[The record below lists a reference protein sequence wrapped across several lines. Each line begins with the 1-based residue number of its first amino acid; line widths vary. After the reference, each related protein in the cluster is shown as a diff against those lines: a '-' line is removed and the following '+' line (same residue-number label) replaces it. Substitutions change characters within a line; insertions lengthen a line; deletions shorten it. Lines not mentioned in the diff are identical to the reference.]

1 MGLLPD
7 TTLILD
13 DGHLIEYYS
22 VDASGYSVKPRGVAL
37 PRSVGDVADVVRWA
51 AQNRTPVTARGAGT
65 GLVGGALGD
74 GIILDTSRM
83 DRVRYRDGVVSA
95 GPGARLGAVARLLS
109 GHGRILG
116 PNPSVGPYCSVGG
129 MVATNASGSLSLG
142 YGSIIDN
149 LESVT
154 LVDGRG
160 DVVELPS
167 NGYYS
172 DIISGICRRAG
183 PFPGT
188 AKNSCGYRL
197 DAVLS
202 PDMSHRVVAAS
213 EGTLGV
219 VVGARLRTHPA
230 PRRRALAVMRYAD
243 ARSAA
248 ADCPRILEC
257 GPVSLEVVGPGIME
271 GYGGSCVLFAEFH
284 DSHVPERG
292 GPDHADR
299 VCGDVR
305 RAAGVHPVMIR
316 EGIDRWLAGRN
327 AALSRSLGMTGDRA
341 PSIIED
347 ATVPLERL
355 PDLFDVI
362 YELGERT
369 GSTPVYYGHAGSGNI
384 HVRTPADSRVT
395 EWYLCKVMA
404 LGGTITG
411 EHGDGMGR
419 TGFVRRQYG
428 EQNHML
434 FGLLKDAFDPHH
446 ILNPGKILP
455 A

>member
-74 GIILDTSRM
+74 GVILDTSRM
-83 DRVRYRDGVVSA
+83 DRIWYRDGVVSA

-109 GHGRILG
+109 RYGRILG

-284 DSHVPERG
+284 DSVPERG

-299 VCGDVR
+299 VCGEVR
-305 RAAGVHPVMIR
+305 RAAGISPVMIR

-395 EWYLCKVMA
+395 EWYLCEVMA

>member
-74 GIILDTSRM
+74 GVILDTSRM
-83 DRVRYRDGVVSA
+83 DRIWYRDGVVSA

-109 GHGRILG
+109 RYGRILG

-202 PDMSHRVVAAS
+202 PDMSHKVVAAS

-257 GPVSLEVVGPGIME
+257 GPASLEVVGPGIME

-284 DSHVPERG
+284 DSVPERG

-299 VCGDVR
+299 VCGEVR
-305 RAAGVHPVMIR
+305 RAAGISPVMVR

-395 EWYLCKVMA
+395 EWYLCEVMA

>member
-7 TTLILD
+7 TSLILG
-13 DGHLIEYYS
+13 DGHLIDYYS

-116 PNPSVGPYCSVGG
+116 PNPSVGPYCSMGG
-129 MVATNASGSLSLG
+129 MVATNASGGLSLG

-167 NGYYS
+167 NRHYS

-197 DAVLS
+197 DAVSS
-202 PDMSHRVVAAS
+202 PDVSHRVVAAS

-219 VVGARLRTHPA
+219 VVEARLRTHPV

-284 DSHVPERG
+284 DSVPERG

-305 RAAGVHPVMIR
+305 RATGISPGMIR

-395 EWYLCKVMA
+395 EWYLCEVMA

-434 FGLLKDAFDPHH
+434 FGLLKDAFDPYH

>member
-1 MGLLPD
+1 VGLLPD
-7 TTLILD
+7 APLILG
-13 DGHLIEYYS
+13 DGHLMEYYS

-65 GLVGGALGD
+65 GLAGGALGD

-83 DRVRYRDGVVSA
+83 DRVRYLDGVVSA

-109 GHGRILG
+109 GYGRILG

-167 NGYYS
+167 NRHYS

-183 PFPGT
+183 PFPDT
-188 AKNSCGYRL
+188 TKNSCGYRL
-197 DAVLS
+197 DAVPS

-284 DSHVPERG
+284 DSVPERG

-305 RAAGVHPVMIR
+305 RAAGVRPVMIR

-362 YELGERT
+362 RELGERT

-395 EWYLCKVMA
+395 EWYLCEVMA

>member
-1 MGLLPD
+1 M
-7 TTLILD
+7 
-13 DGHLIEYYS
+13 EYYS

-129 MVATNASGSLSLG
+129 MVATNASGGLSLG

-167 NGYYS
+167 NRHYS

-197 DAVLS
+197 DAVSS
-202 PDMSHRVVAAS
+202 PDVSHRVVAAS

-219 VVGARLRTHPA
+219 VVEARLRTHPA

-284 DSHVPERG
+284 DSVPERG

-305 RAAGVHPVMIR
+305 RATGIGPVMIR

-395 EWYLCKVMA
+395 EWYLCEVMA

>member
-1 MGLLPD
+1 M
-7 TTLILD
+7 
-13 DGHLIEYYS
+13 EYYS

-65 GLVGGALGD
+65 GLAGGALGD

-83 DRVRYRDGVVSA
+83 DRVRYLDGVVSA

-109 GHGRILG
+109 GYGRILG

-167 NGYYS
+167 NRHYS

-183 PFPGT
+183 PFPDT
-188 AKNSCGYRL
+188 TKNSCGYRL
-197 DAVLS
+197 DAVPS

-284 DSHVPERG
+284 DSVPERG

-305 RAAGVHPVMIR
+305 RTAGVRPVMIR

-362 YELGERT
+362 RELGERT

-395 EWYLCKVMA
+395 EWYLCEVMA

-455 A
+455 V

>member
-1 MGLLPD
+1 M
-7 TTLILD
+7 
-13 DGHLIEYYS
+13 EYYS

-65 GLVGGALGD
+65 GLAGGALGD

-83 DRVRYRDGVVSA
+83 DRVRYLDGVVSA

-109 GHGRILG
+109 GYGRILG

-167 NGYYS
+167 NRHYS

-183 PFPGT
+183 PFPDT
-188 AKNSCGYRL
+188 TKNSCGYRL
-197 DAVLS
+197 DAVPS

-284 DSHVPERG
+284 DSVPERG

-305 RAAGVHPVMIR
+305 RAAGVRPVMIR

-362 YELGERT
+362 RELGERT

-395 EWYLCKVMA
+395 EWYLCEVMA

>member
-7 TTLILD
+7 APLILG
-13 DGHLIEYYS
+13 DGHLMEYYS

-65 GLVGGALGD
+65 GLAGGALGD

-83 DRVRYRDGVVSA
+83 DRVRYLDGVVSA

-109 GHGRILG
+109 GYGRILG

-167 NGYYS
+167 NRHYS

-183 PFPGT
+183 PFPDT
-188 AKNSCGYRL
+188 TKNSCGYRL
-197 DAVLS
+197 DAVPS

-284 DSHVPERG
+284 DSVPERG

-305 RAAGVHPVMIR
+305 RAAGVRPVMIR

-362 YELGERT
+362 RELGERT

-395 EWYLCKVMA
+395 EWYLCEVMA

>member
-7 TTLILD
+7 TPLILD

-65 GLVGGALGD
+65 GLVGGALGH
-74 GIILDTSRM
+74 GVILDTSRM

-129 MVATNASGSLSLG
+129 MVATNASGGLSLG

-149 LESVT
+149 LESVSM
-154 LVDGRG
+154 VDGRG

-167 NGYYS
+167 NRHYS
-172 DIISGICRRAG
+172 DIISGICRRAE

-202 PDMSHRVVAAS
+202 PDVSHRVVAAS

-219 VVGARLRTHPA
+219 VVEARLRTHPA
-230 PRRRALAVMRYAD
+230 PRRRALAVMRYTD

-271 GYGGSCVLFAEFH
+271 GYEGSCVLFAEFH
-284 DSHVPERG
+284 DSVPERG

-299 VCGDVR
+299 VYGGVR
-305 RAAGVHPVMIR
+305 RATGISPVMIR

-347 ATVPLERL
+347 ATVPLEML

-384 HVRTPADSRVT
+384 HVRTPADSRVA
-395 EWYLCKVMA
+395 EWYLCEVMA

-434 FGLLKDAFDPHH
+434 FGLLKNAFDPHH